1 MIQMEMPKPN
11 PRQILAFL
19 DKHKYVGFGGARG
32 GGKSWF
38 VRWKAILL
46 CLNYAGIKVTIVR
59 KTFPELRENHIEPLL
74 SMIPRG
80 VATYNDSK
88 KVFKFRNGSRIIFRH
103 CETER
108 DVGKFQG
115 TEMDVLFIDEGTHFD
130 EETFKKMSVCVR
142 GVNNFP
148 KRVFI
153 TCNPGGPGHA
163 WVKRLFIERNFRDG
177 ENPEDYAPMIRSLVD
192 DNKALLESNPDYV
205 RQLDALNGKLK
216 AAWRYGDWSVFEGQ
230 YFEEFRINPNPKHQ
244 WTHVIPAFDPPA
256 YWKRFRSY
264 DFGYNRP
271 FSCAWWVQDPDGRL
285 YRILELYGCE
295 KDQPNVGVRWTTEK
309 QFEKIKRIENEHP
322 WLAGH
327 DIEGVADPSIWNE
340 NGGVS
345 VADVAARKHVFF
357 QKGDNARI
365 PGWMQMH
372 YRFAFDEE
380 GRAMLYVFENCKAFI
395 RTIPTLIYDEHE
407 PEDLD
412 TKGEDHVA
420 DEARYMCMLNPI
432 PPRIPAEPKPR
443 EYDPLDRTPISSGGN
458 YEFFR
463 M

>member
-1 MIQMEMPKPN
+1 MIEIEMPTPN
-11 PRQILAFL
+11 QRQILAFL

-432 PPRIPAEPKPR
+432 PPRIPSEPKPR
-443 EYDPLDRTPISSGGN
+443 EYDPLDRQPIDRRPK